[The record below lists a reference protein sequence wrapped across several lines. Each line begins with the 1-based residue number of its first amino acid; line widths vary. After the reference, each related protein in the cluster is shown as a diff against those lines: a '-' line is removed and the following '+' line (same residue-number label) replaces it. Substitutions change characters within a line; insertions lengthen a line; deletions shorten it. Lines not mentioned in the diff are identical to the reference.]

1 MIYSADFVFKK
12 HMLNA
17 RYILYLSNIMG
28 KHTKLQ
34 QPEERERPKRSI
46 WKFLLFTLLIAIIIA
61 IAGLVYIYK
70 TTPKDIRDSFADTI
84 SFVTNPGQTV
94 FGDKDSV
101 NILCLG
107 LDYNYTNEGII
118 FSKNARTDTIF
129 IINVN
134 KDGKINILSVP
145 RDLRVEIPGYG
156 MDKVNAAY
164 ALGEEPLARQTI
176 ENFLGIKIDYYA
188 VIRIKGTKEL
198 IDALGG
204 ITVDVE
210 KDIDYDDNWGH
221 THIHLKKGLQ
231 KLNGDEAVGYSR
243 FRYDEEGDRGRIR
256 RQQQVLKA
264 LVFQLKDPRNITK
277 VNEITRAFK
286 NNIETSF
293 TFTQLIDFA
302 RLYKKF
308 TASNIHTDKLEG
320 ADEDIGGIS
329 YMVPDENDRRIKV
342 NRMFLGIVEYLPG
355 EVSVNVFNATE
366 KPGLARKLADKLS
379 SAGYG
384 INKVGDYKEEHK
396 DAEIPKLTQVVIKKS
411 TKKEAA
417 GAIVRAI
424 GTGQIIE
431 QIDEAS
437 PVDFEIDICEDLL
450 PYMGEE
456 K

>member
-1 MIYSADFVFKK
+1 
-12 HMLNA
+12 
-17 RYILYLSNIMG
+17 MG
-28 KHTKLQ
+28 KHNKLQ
-34 QPEERERPKRSI
+34 QPEECARPKRSI

-70 TTPKDIRDSFADTI
+70 TTPKDIRDSFVDTI

-107 LDYNYTNEGII
+107 LDYNYTTEGII

-129 IINVN
+129 VVNVN

-145 RDLRVEIPGYG
+145 RDMRVEVPGYG
-156 MDKVNAAY
+156 MDKANAAY

-210 KDIDYDDNWGH
+210 KDINYDDNWGH

-264 LVFQLKDPRNITK
+264 LVLQLKDPRNIAK
-277 VNEITRAFK
+277 INEITRAFK

-308 TASNIHTDKLEG
+308 TASNVHVDKLEG
-320 ADEDIGGIS
+320 ADEDIDGIS
-329 YMVPDENDRRIKV
+329 YMIPDEKDIQTKV

-355 EVSVNVFNATE
+355 EVTVNVFNTTE
-366 KPGLARKLADKLS
+366 KPGVARRLADKLS
-379 SAGYG
+379 AAGYS
-384 INKVGDYKEEHK
+384 INKVGDYKEERK
-396 DAEIPKLTQVVIKKS
+396 GAEIPKLTQVIIKKS
-411 TKKEAA
+411 AKKEAVN
-417 GAIVRAI
+417 GIVKEI
-424 GTGQIIE
+424 GMGQVVE
-431 QIDEAS
+431 QIDDAS

-450 PYMGEE
+450 PYTGE
-456 K
+456 